1 MKKIVLTL
9 SIVMLTM
16 SQIVYAAGMTT
27 EKDIGPCTHRN
38 IYGFCSQSK
47 THYCASFSKSNGR
60 CVMWYSK
67 SKSDFDNAMEQF
79 NAFNQGVNDEL
90 KKTNTVKSKK
100 TTVNKSTPNIVK
112 AKSKVTSNKQSVT
125 SNIDTKFQ
133 AEEKATIPNSLK
145 IAKSITVIDNKIQ
158 YLQRRE
164 SEGIDVTNELNL
176 LEYKSTKLWQLE
188 NLREK
193 FSILHNN
200 YQNKIISKAEYDE
213 MIAKLRKADTELY
226 APYKQIMSTTVE
238 SMQKEEAEQKAKIE
252 AEQKRERKKEIGRR
266 LLNQGS
272 LYVPPAASNWI
283 NQGADVLELFSK

>member
-1 MKKIVLTL
+1 MKKIVLL
-9 SIVMLTM
+9 FPVILLAM
-16 SQIVYAAGMTT
+16 SQTVNAAGMTT

-79 NAFNQGVNDEL
+79 NAFNQGIDDEL
-90 KKTNTVKSKK
+90 KKTNTGKTKS
-100 TTVNKSTPNIVK
+100 TTVSKPVNKATKTK
-112 AKSKVTSNKQSVT
+112 ASSNRQVQIS
-125 SNIDTKFQ
+125 SIDVKFQ
-133 AEEKATIPNSLK
+133 AEEKASIPNSLK
-145 IAKSITVIDNKIQ
+145 IAKSITEIDNKIQ
-158 YLQRRE
+158 YLQARE
-164 SEGIDVTNELNL
+164 SAGINVTNELKL
-176 LEYKSTKLWQLE
+176 LEYKSSKLWQLE

-193 FSILHNN
+193 FSTVYNN

-213 MIAKLRKADTELY
+213 MVAKLRKADTELY